1 MSIIEIDNVSMRF
14 NLSKER
20 HESFK
25 EYFLALAKGHLQCT
39 SRPPERSRSTAPLRR

>member
-25 EYFLALAKGHLQCT
+25 EYFLALAKGHLQLCNPHFCGY
-39 SRPPERSRSTAPLRR
+39 SLQHQCY

>member
-25 EYFLALAKGHLQCT
+25 EYFLALAKGHLQ
-39 SRPPERSRSTAPLRR
+39 STFGWSPAIFTA

>member
-25 EYFLALAKGHLQCT
+25 EYFLALAKGHLQFD
-39 SRPPERSRSTAPLRR
+39 EF